1 MRVRV
6 DASDVER
13 AAALAKLVRDAG
25 HEVVLDA
32 PDVVLANA
40 ASAPVT
46 AGVPVIMLGAS
57 DEGAAAVVPE
67 GVSPAVLDAVLRVV
81 TAGLIVRP
89 AGEPGGFAS
98 AEEASSV
105 LTAREAEVLAAVGAG
120 LSNKEVARRLGIS
133 AHTVKFHLEQAFRKL
148 GAGSRAEAVA
158 KGLRRGVIEV

>member
-81 TAGLIVRP
+81 TEGLIVRP

>member
-6 DASDVER
+6 DARDVDR
-13 AAALAKLVRDAG
+13 ASTLAKLVRAAG
-25 HEVVLDA
+25 HEVVVDA
-32 PDVVLANA
+32 PDVVLADG
-40 ASAPVT
+40 SAPAT
-46 AGVPVIMLGAS
+46 AEVPVVMMGAS
-57 DEGAAAVVPE
+57 DEGAAGLVPE
-67 GVSPAVLDAVLRVV
+67 GISASVLDAVVRVV
-81 TAGLIVRP
+81 AAGLTVRP

-98 AEEASSV
+98 ADEAPSV
-105 LTAREAEVLAAVGAG
+105 LTVREAEVLAAVGAG